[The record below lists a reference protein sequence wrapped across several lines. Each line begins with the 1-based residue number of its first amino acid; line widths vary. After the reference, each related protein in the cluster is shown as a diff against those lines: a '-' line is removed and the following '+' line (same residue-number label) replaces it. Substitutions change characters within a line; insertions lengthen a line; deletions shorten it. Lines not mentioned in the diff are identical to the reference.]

1 MRTRAHMRART
12 RTVLA
17 ALRAMRAAVRLGRR
31 AAAPFPPPR
40 AAAPPAAAARTQYAG
55 APAAVITSA
64 QRAQR
69 ARVSTVR
76 PYSAR
81 SVRAHVPRVPRVPPL
96 PRTCRP
102 CRPPAPAPA
111 LAVRGRRRLP
121 SAAGGEGFRRV
132 CGDDQNALSA
142 HGADRLRA
150 TAWQSAVRKSRDG
163 ATMLRNNPFQQR
175 KP

>member
-1 MRTRAHMRART
+1 MRART

-102 CRPPAPAPA
+102 CRPPARAPAPA
-111 LAVRGRRRLP
+111 LPVRGRRRLP
-121 SAAGGEGFRRV
+121 SAAAGEGFRRGR
-132 CGDDQNALSA
+132 GDDQNAPSA

-150 TAWQSAVRKSRDG
+150 TAWQSAVRKSRDC
-163 ATMLRNNPFQQR
+163 ATTTRNNPFQRR